1 MTLAIENLAF
11 GYRNKPVGHD
21 VSFTVAAGETLGLL
35 GPNGCGKTTLFRT
48 ILGLLTPQGGRVVL
62 EGDDITTLSRAA
74 IARQIGYVPQAHT
87 GYFPFAV
94 RDIVLMGRTA
104 HLGLFAAP
112 TERDRAIAERMLD
125 TLGIVHLADRSYT
138 QISGGERQLALIAR
152 ALTQEPRILV
162 MDEPTAN
169 LDFGN
174 QVRVLERIR
183 ALSRGGIAVILS
195 THDPDQAF
203 QCCDRVVL
211 LHQGRMIDCAP
222 PEQAITS
229 DSLRKLYGVD
239 VAVIELDST
248 EVGRPLRICSP
259 TLRRPPDEAAQQ
271 RTSAGRPDGS

>member
-1 MTLAIENLAF
+1 MLAVDNLAF
-11 GYRNKPVGHD
+11 GYRNKPVGRD

-48 ILGLLTPQGGRVVL
+48 ILGLLAPQGGRVLIEDGEVAAM
-62 EGDDITTLSRAA
+62 SRQA
-74 IARQIGYVPQAHT
+74 IARQFGYVPQAHA

-94 RDIVLMGRTA
+94 RDVVLMGRTA
-104 HLGLFAAP
+104 HVGLFAAP
-112 TERDRAIAERMLD
+112 GERDRAIAERMLD
-125 TLGIVHLADRSYT
+125 TLGIAHLADRTYT

-152 ALTQEPRILV
+152 ALAQEPRILV

-183 ALSRGGIAVILS
+183 ALSREGMTVILS

-211 LHQGRMIDCAP
+211 IHQGRMLACAP
-222 PEQAITS
+222 PEQAITPA
-229 DSLRKLYGVD
+229 SLRQLYGVD
-239 VAVIELDST
+239 VAVVEIDSP
-248 EVGRPLRICSP
+248 EAGRPLRICTP
-259 TLRRPPDEAAQQ
+259 TLRQPL
-271 RTSAGRPDGS
+271 

>member
-1 MTLAIENLAF
+1 MLAIENLAF
-11 GYRNKPVGHD
+11 GYRNKPVGRD

-48 ILGLLTPQGGRVVL
+48 ILGLLAPQGGRVVL
-62 EGDDITTLSRAA
+62 ESSDVATLSRAA
-74 IARQIGYVPQAHT
+74 VAQRIGYVPQAHA

-104 HLGLFAAP
+104 HLGLFATP
-112 TERDRAIAERMLD
+112 TQRDRAVAERMLD
-125 TLGIVHLADRSYT
+125 TLGITHLADRTYT

-152 ALTQEPRILV
+152 ALTQEPRVLV

-174 QVRVLERIR
+174 QVRVLDRIR
-183 ALSRGGIAVILS
+183 ALSRQGIAVILS

-203 QCCDRVVL
+203 FCCDRVVL
-211 LHQGRMIDCAP
+211 LHEGRMIDCAP

-229 DSLRKLYGVD
+229 ASLKQLYGVD
-239 VAVIELDST
+239 VAVLEIDSP
-248 EVGRPLRICSP
+248 EAGRRLRICTP
-259 TLRRPPDEAAQQ
+259 TLRQP
-271 RTSAGRPDGS
+271 TVN

>member
-1 MTLAIENLAF
+1 MLAIENLAF
-11 GYRNKPVGHD
+11 GYRNKPVGRD
-21 VSFTVAAGETLGLL
+21 VSFTVAAGETFGLL

-48 ILGLLTPQGGRVVL
+48 ILGLLPPQGGRVAMDS
-62 EGDDITTLSRAA
+62 GDIATMPRQAV
-74 IARQIGYVPQAHT
+74 ARQIGYVPQAHA

-94 RDIVLMGRTA
+94 RDVVLMGRTA

-112 TERDRAIAERMLD
+112 TQRDRVIAERMLD
-125 TLGIVHLADRSYT
+125 ALGIAHLADRTYT

-174 QVRVLERIR
+174 QVRVLDRIR
-183 ALSRGGIAVILS
+183 ALSRQGMAVILS

-203 QCCDRVVL
+203 LCCDRVVL
-211 LHQGRMIDCAP
+211 LHQGRMLDCAP

-229 DSLRKLYGVD
+229 ASLRQLYGVD

-248 EVGRPLRICSP
+248 EAGRHLRICAP
-259 TLRRPPDEAAQQ
+259 TLRRPPV
-271 RTSAGRPDGS
+271 T